1 MSEPLLS
8 SKSRAATPGSGPRP
22 VKGWDHFARSLMWL
36 LLLLLPVMLFHY
48 WVAHRGQVHPL
59 FFWLALLL
67 PALFLAEEWWR
78 RRRVRRQDA
87 APVGSPAEEESGSL
101 ATRLAHHE
109 GRITDLFTASAG
121 RLVGDRVILEGKLR
135 VEPGVAVAELDRRF
149 DPAIQR
155 VHLLEGEDDQ
165 VALVIEPIASRPDP
179 ASPSPRSGIVW
190 NIVLLVLTF
199 ITTTWAGASHR
210 GLDMF
215 RQPSHFWSGLSYSL
229 PLLLIL
235 GVHELG
241 HYVVARRRGVDASL
255 PYFIPVPFGLGT
267 FGAIIRIRSAFPDR
281 RAAFDVGIAG
291 PLAGFAVAVVALI
304 FGLQTSELV
313 PASAGIGT
321 EVTSSILLGWI
332 ASWLATGSLTA
343 ADAILFSPLAFAGWL
358 GLLITALNLLPIGQL
373 DGGHIA
379 YGLLG
384 RRRAQQVGVVA
395 LLLLVLLG
403 VFYWSGWLVWAFIAF
418 FVTGFQHDPARD
430 EITGLSFGRRVVGM
444 AALVLLLLIM
454 APVPH
459 RFMQPLGIACPYL

>member
-1 MSEPLLS
+1 MTSSSESQPEKPGPEARRDGFTTGLL
-8 SKSRAATPGSGPRP
+8 
-22 VKGWDHFARSLMWL
+22 WL
-36 LLLLLPVMLFHY
+36 LLFLLPLTLYHY
-48 WVAHRGQVHPL
+48 WVPYRGPVHRL
-59 FFWLALLL
+59 FFWLAVLVPALLL
-67 PALFLAEEWWR
+67 LAEVWR
-78 RRRVRRQDA
+78 RRRATRHEGA
-87 APVGSPAEEESGSL
+87 HVGSPAEEESGSL
-101 ATRLAHHE
+101 AAMLTQYE
-109 GRITDLFTASAG
+109 GQVGDLFTASAG
-121 RLVGDRVILEGKLR
+121 RLVGDRVILEGRLR
-135 VEPGVAVAELDRRF
+135 VEPAVAVAELDRRF
-149 DPAIQR
+149 DPGIRR
-155 VHLLEGEDDQ
+155 VYLLEGEGDR
-165 VALVIEPIASRPDP
+165 VALVIEPRREGGEIPPPSR
-179 ASPSPRSGIVW
+179 RSGIGW
-190 NIVLLVLTF
+190 NVLLLALTVV
-199 ITTTWAGASHR
+199 TTTWAGASHR

-215 RQPSHFWSGLSYSL
+215 RQPFHFWAGLSFSV

-241 HYVVARRRGVDASL
+241 HYFVARRRGVDASL

-267 FGAIIRIRSAFPDR
+267 FGAIIRIRSVFPDR

-291 PLAGFAVAVVALI
+291 PLAGLAVALPALI

-321 EVTSSILLGWI
+321 QVTSSVLLGWI
-332 ASWLATGSLTA
+332 ASWLATGDLTA
-343 ADAILFSPLAFAGWL
+343 ADAIVFSPLAFAGWL
-358 GLLITALNLLPIGQL
+358 GLLVTALNLLPVGQL

-403 VFYWSGWLVWAFIAF
+403 IFYWSGWLVWAFIAF

-430 EITGLSFGRRVVGM
+430 EVSGLSFGRRALGV
-444 AALVLLLLIM
+444 AALALLVLIM